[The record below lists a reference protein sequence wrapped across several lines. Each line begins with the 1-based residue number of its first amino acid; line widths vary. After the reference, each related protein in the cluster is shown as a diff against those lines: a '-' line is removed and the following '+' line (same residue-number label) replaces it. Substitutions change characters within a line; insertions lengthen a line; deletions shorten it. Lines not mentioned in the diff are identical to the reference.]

1 MTKVKAVPLVALGAL
16 LAWGLASSDRVEV
29 AAVESI
35 TAGELSSIVH
45 FLAADEMAGRDTGT
59 PENDIAS
66 LYLAHQF
73 EMLGLHPAGPEGGY
87 FQPFHV
93 LRSQLGEECTLTVE
107 GPGAE
112 PTRGR
117 FLQDF
122 FPSPLG
128 ASGTARGKLAFVG
141 YGISAPEHSY
151 DDYAGIDVSGRV
163 VIVMTGE
170 PDQEDSA
177 SPFEEGVPSD
187 YSREAYK
194 ILNAQ
199 EHGAAGVILFR
210 PLGRGGVSR
219 WARLRWPE
227 DVRRARLHLESE
239 TSRIGIPVVYVSRD
253 LLEPAFPGDF
263 EAVKRKIDGTLAP
276 QSRLLDFSVDMY
288 ADVRHE
294 KIESRNVL
302 AMIPGSDPLVG
313 NEIVVVGAHLDHVG
327 ADGDRI
333 FNGADDNA
341 SGTAGVATIARA
353 FAQSL
358 VKPRRSVLFAHWNAE
373 EHGLLGSRYY
383 VAHPVFS
390 LENTRVVFQ
399 MDMIG
404 RNQEVPDPQEPR
416 FGGLARQTPEENE
429 NSLHLVGYSRSEDLS
444 LLAKRANRSIEL
456 DLLFQLD
463 DHPLNILRRSDSWS
477 FLVAGVPALFFTT
490 GLHPDYHTPQD
501 TPDRINYEKMERVVR
516 LVFLCAWEAANS
528 DLPIRLSEGSRR
540 EMASP

>member
-1 MTKVKAVPLVALGAL
+1 MIHIKALPIVALGTL
-16 LAWGLASSDRVEV
+16 LVWSLPSSDQVEF

-35 TAGELSSIVH
+35 TAEELSSIVH

-59 PENDIAS
+59 TENRIAT

-73 EMLGLHPAGPEGGY
+73 EMLGLRPAGHDGTY
-87 FQPFHV
+87 FQPFHL
-93 LRSQLGEECTLTVE
+93 LRSRLGEEGTFSL
-107 GPGAE
+107 GAAETE
-112 PTRGR
+112 PAQGR
-117 FLQDF
+117 FLEDF

-128 ASGTARGKLAFVG
+128 ASGTARGKLAYVG
-141 YGISAPEHSY
+141 YGITAPEHSY
-151 DDYAGIDVSGRV
+151 DDYADIDVNGRIA
-163 VIVMTGE
+163 IVMTGE

-199 EHGAAGVILFR
+199 AQGAAGVILFR
-210 PLGRGGVSR
+210 PIGRGGISR

-227 DVRRARLHLESE
+227 DVRRARFHLESE
-239 TSRIGIPVVYVSRD
+239 TSRIRIPAVYVSRD
-253 LLEPAFPGDF
+253 LLDPAFPDDF
-263 EAVKRKIDGTLAP
+263 EAVKRRIDSTLQP
-276 QSRLLDFSVDMY
+276 QSRLLDFSAEMF
-288 ADVRHE
+288 ADVQHE
-294 KIESRNVL
+294 RIESRNVL
-302 AMIPGSDPLVG
+302 ALIPGSDPLLRD
-313 NEIVVVGAHLDHVG
+313 EIVVVSAHLDHVG
-327 ADGDRI
+327 ADGERI

-341 SGTAGVATIARA
+341 SGTAGVAAIARA

-373 EHGLLGSRYY
+373 EHGLLGSRHY
-383 VAHPVFS
+383 VAHPVFP
-390 LENTRVVFQ
+390 LDRTRVVFQ

-404 RNQEVPDPQEPR
+404 RNQEVPDSQEPR
-416 FGGLARQTPEENE
+416 FGGLASQTSGENE
-429 NSLHLVGYSRSEDLS
+429 NSLHLVGYSRSADLDR
-444 LLAKRANRSIEL
+444 LAKRANRSIEL
-456 DLLFQLD
+456 DLIRQFD

-516 LVFLCAWEAANS
+516 LVFLCAWDAANS
-528 DLPIRLSEGSRR
+528 DEPIRLGDGKPRL
-540 EMASP
+540 